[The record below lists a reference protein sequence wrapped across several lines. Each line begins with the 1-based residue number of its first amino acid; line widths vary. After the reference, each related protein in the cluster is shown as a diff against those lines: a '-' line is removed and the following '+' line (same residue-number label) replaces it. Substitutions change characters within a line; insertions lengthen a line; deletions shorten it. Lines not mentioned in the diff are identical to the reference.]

1 MLNDCRQQQQKL
13 MKEALLELSKKGLQ
27 HSCLGSDLKETCSTA
42 EPLTEGLVTEQCGF
56 TMSCSLNPAAGAP
69 AVS

>member
-13 MKEALLELSKKGLQ
+13 IKEALLELSKGLQ

-42 EPLTEGLVTEQCGF
+42 EPLTVGLVTEQCGF

-69 AVS
+69 GLS